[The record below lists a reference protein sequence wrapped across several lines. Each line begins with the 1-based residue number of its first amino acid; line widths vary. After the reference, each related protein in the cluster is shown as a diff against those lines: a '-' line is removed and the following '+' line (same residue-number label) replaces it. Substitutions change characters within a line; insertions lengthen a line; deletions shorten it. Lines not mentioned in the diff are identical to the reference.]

1 MTTHELIATLRQG
14 VPVTARLVR
23 EIIIHLERLAWA
35 ERSLKAALEKYGN
48 DTGAVKLSAE
58 ESAWVCDGLDAHN
71 ALREAVA
78 WMVECD
84 AVKKWI
90 VFDCECFFG
99 DNTEEITESAAFAR
113 EMVGRMV

>member
-1 MTTHELIATLRQG
+1 MTTANIIATLKQG

-23 EIIIHLERLAWA
+23 EIIGKLERLDWA

-48 DTGAVKLSAE
+48 ERGGVRLSAE

-71 ALREAVA
+71 ALKEAVS

-113 EMVGRMV
+113 EIVGRMV